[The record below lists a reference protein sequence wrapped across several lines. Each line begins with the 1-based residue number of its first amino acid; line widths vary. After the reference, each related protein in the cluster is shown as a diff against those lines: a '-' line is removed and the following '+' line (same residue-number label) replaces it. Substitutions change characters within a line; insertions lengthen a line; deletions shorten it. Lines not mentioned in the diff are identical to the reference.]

1 MQAGKK
7 PMEELSPEGVLPG
20 GKPASPL
27 VVGMKA
33 QAMARKNVVFEGT
46 PEETAK
52 KLVDALASEGVL
64 PR

>member
-1 MQAGKK
+1 
-7 PMEELSPEGVLPG
+7 
-20 GKPASPL
+20 
-27 VVGMKA
+27 MKA
-33 QAMARKNVVFEGT
+33 QAMARKKVTYEGP

>member
-1 MQAGKK
+1 
-7 PMEELSPEGVLPG
+7 
-20 GKPASPL
+20 
-27 VVGMKA
+27 MKA
-33 QAMARKNVVFEGT
+33 QAMARKKVIFEGA